1 MSNLSLAV
9 SVATPK
15 DERWVTARKYA
26 RPAIVRTSVGERFSL
41 GPLRC
46 RSCSSDG
53 WLSSLQAR
61 QQSHQRQVLLSL
73 EA

>member
-1 MSNLSLAV
+1 VSNRSLAV
-9 SVATPK
+9 SVATPN

-46 RSCSSDG
+46 RSCFSGD
-53 WLSSLQAR
+53 
-61 QQSHQRQVLLSL
+61 
-73 EA
+73 